1 MSGNDKWNQDVV
13 DSLDGLVSRL
23 VQLRAASNLNSEE
36 QERVLN
42 AINGAIRYFNRRGWN
57 RGLVPPEE
65 RKVWGAIEANH
76 LASLVAEL
84 EGLRV
89 EADRI
94 REEEGR
100 VLRRIRR
107 ANGPRPNT
115 QRKRKGS
122 DKSEDLPKRRKDGS

>member
-1 MSGNDKWNQDVV
+1 MSGKDKWNQDVV
-13 DSLDGLVSRL
+13 DHLDGLVSRL

-42 AINGAIRYFNRRGWN
+42 GMTGATMYFNRRGWN

-65 RKVWGAIEANH
+65 RKVWGGTEANH
-76 LASLVAEL
+76 LESLIAEL
-84 EGLRV
+84 ERLRV